1 MCLVSIADLGYEDLY
16 TAQRSAQQA
25 MSREF
30 EGSPAYEWAR
40 QRYAE
45 ARSEIARRFS
55 VEAGTAKAQ
64 QRQSHS

>member
-1 MCLVSIADLGYEDLY
+1 MSLIDITDLGYEDLY

-25 MSREF
+25 MNREF

-55 VEAGTAKAQ
+55 IDAGAAKAQ
-64 QRQSHS
+64 QQQSQS